1 MKKYFLGWT
10 NIKTVITEIV
20 KTLTS
25 KESRFSQK
33 KILVYTIDLSMLVTS
48 LLYIHAHWVVMTASD
63 LCMITGMW
71 LAKGVSNVVM
81 SQGDKKVVDAD
92 GVDIVTSTATST
104 AVSSTTVTAVEPEGP
119 AQPQVER

>member
-10 NIKTVITEIV
+10 NIKIVITEIV

-33 KILVYTIDLSMLVTS
+33 KILVYTIDLTMLITS
-48 LLYIHAHWVVMTASD
+48 LLYIHAHWAAMTASD

-81 SQGDKKVVDAD
+81 SQGDKKLDTD

-119 AQPQVER
+119 AQPPIER